1 MQGISSEPA
10 PSNAAGRM
18 HFVCAGWLMTWT
30 EAFERMQA
38 SRNQSCQLLAM
49 AWFVVST
56 SRNPDLQATLMDRPP
71 TAGVMCNILDSLGVA
86 IPVDYVEILQSGV
99 PPDTENPSVH

>member
-71 TAGVMCNILDSLGVA
+71 AAGVMCKILDSLGVA
-86 IPVDYVEILQSGV
+86 MPDDYVEIIRSAAS
-99 PPDTENPSVH
+99 PDTENPSVH